1 MAGTAGIHVAMGDTV
16 VAASMTNGGRIH
28 NEALFDE
35 LRKPEAERD
44 QAVLQRLM
52 DEDDYTTQK
61 AEEFESV
68 CALFGVT
75 DVRVLPFADGPFH
88 NTPDAVRAVEDL
100 IYDVRPDVLITQY
113 PAPLPPPSARARAAL
128 CPALPR
134 QPRFDSRL
142 TRCVR
147 SPYAD
152 GWQGSQHGMAFQGHD
167 DHMETAKVVIEAQN
181 NCGRPD
187 YEQQRQPHTVAVTYY
202 PSVYFNWDQIDLY
215 VDISCAEPPLRESC
229 CV

>member
-68 CALFGVT
+68 GALFG
-75 DVRVLPFADGPFH
+75 
-88 NTPDAVRAVEDL
+88 
-100 IYDVRPDVLITQY
+100 I
-113 PAPLPPPSARARAAL
+113 
-128 CPALPR
+128 
-134 QPRFDSRL
+134 
-142 TRCVR
+142 
-147 SPYAD
+147 
-152 GWQGSQHGMAFQGHD
+152 GMAVTTG
-167 DHMETAKVVIEAQN
+167 
-181 NCGRPD
+181 NC
-187 YEQQRQPHTVAVTYY
+187 
-202 PSVYFNWDQIDLY
+202 WL
-215 VDISCAEPPLRESC
+215 
-229 CV
+229 